1 MKRLFVC
8 AVALGLF
15 ATVPAFA
22 ARGDDHQGD
31 KHNTATQD
39 TKAHGASGGAHQN
52 GPAGAMMG
60 GGHAGSGGGNANA
73 TTTVKSFSTGAATG
87 GGHMG
92 NGGGNSHGTMSGN
105 SFLGI
110 TTGGTHTRT
119 RVVNPQGA
127 MSGNGSSAGTSFNM
141 NSGHKSMRRTNSAPA
156 NTVFGNTAGR
166 NPSINSLRLNVQSS
180 RHFRHGNYNAPQGY
194 QARHWSY
201 GGRLPRSY
209 FVRDY
214 WITDFLMFGLFAPPP
229 DLIWV
234 RVGNDA
240 LLVDRYSGDIVQVDY
255 DVFY

>member
-15 ATVPAFA
+15 AAVPAA
-22 ARGDDHQGD
+22 SAPKGDHQGNN
-31 KHNTATQD
+31 HQANTQGTNS
-39 TKAHGASGGAHQN
+39 HGASGGAHQN
-52 GPAGAMMG
+52 APAGAMMG
-60 GGHAGSGGGNANA
+60 RARTRTGGGNLQ
-73 TTTVKSFSTGAATG
+73 G
-87 GGHMG
+87 M
-92 NGGGNSHGTMSGN
+92 MSGN
-105 SFLGI
+105 SSSAGAM
-110 TTGGTHTRT
+110 TGRAHTRT
-119 RVVNPQGA
+119 RGVNPQGM

-141 NSGHKSMRRTNSAPA
+141 NSGRKSMRRTNSAPA

-166 NPSINSLRLNVQSS
+166 HPSINSLRLNVQSS
-180 RHFRHGNYNAPQGY
+180 RHFRHGDYRAPQGY
-194 QARHWSY
+194 QARHWTY